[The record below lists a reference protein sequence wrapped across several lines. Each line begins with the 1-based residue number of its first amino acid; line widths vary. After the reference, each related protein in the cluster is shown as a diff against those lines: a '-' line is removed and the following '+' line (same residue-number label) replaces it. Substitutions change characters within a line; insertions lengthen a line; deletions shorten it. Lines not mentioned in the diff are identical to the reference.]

1 MVKSDQDN
9 EVNKVPYTVI
19 LHKRAALTPWRDPL
33 GLEQRLPKR
42 KEEQLDPESLERR
55 WELRLRPLQ
64 RTERSD
70 AGVKGHA
77 RVSRVG
83 RR

>member
-1 MVKSDQDN
+1 MKTDQDN
-9 EVNKVPYTVI
+9 EANKVPYTVI
-19 LHKRAALTPWRDPL
+19 LPQRVAPTLWRDPL
-33 GLEQRLPKR
+33 GLGQRLPKR
-42 KEEQLDPESLERR
+42 KEEQSDPESLERR

-70 AGVKGHA
+70 AGVKGHP
-77 RVSRVG
+77 RVRGLG